1 MKRVFEISLMV
12 AMVLACGQ
20 PETERTIVASTSIVA
35 DWVQQVA
42 GVNWKVVSLVSRD
55 GDSHTYEPSPQDV
68 QLLSKSQLIVII
80 GAGLEHDWLEGLLNS
95 AKPSAPILKLS
106 EYTQLLK
113 WEDSH
118 HEDEHEAEH
127 DDENKREDPHHEDEH
142 EAEHEDENEDKE
154 GEEHDEK
161 YAHHHGEFDPH
172 VWQSPTR
179 VKDMVK
185 AIMEKLISLDSANA
199 QAYRQRTNS
208 YIQELDK
215 LDAEIKSQLTQIP
228 QERRKLVVLHRAF
241 GYFAHDYGF
250 EQTASILSSL
260 TTQARDPSAADVK
273 RLVDLL
279 KEEKIPAIFDENIA
293 KNPITAS
300 IARDAGVKVAPTLYS
315 DALGQPGT
323 PGETYLG
330 MMRYNTS
337 VILEA
342 LK

>member
-1 MKRVFEISLMV
+1 MKRVFVISLMV

-113 WEDSH
+113 WEDPH

-127 DDENKREDPHHEDEH
+127 DDEDEH
-142 EAEHEDENEDKE
+142 KE

-161 YAHHHGEFDPH
+161 HAHHHGEFDPH

-279 KEEKIPAIFDENIA
+279 KKEKIPAIFDENIA

>member
-113 WEDSH
+113 WEDPH

-127 DDENKREDPHHEDEH
+127 DDEDEH
-142 EAEHEDENEDKE
+142 KE

-161 YAHHHGEFDPH
+161 HAHHHGEFDPH

-279 KEEKIPAIFDENIA
+279 KKEKIPAIFDENIA